1 MHFSCESCCTGQPRF
16 QESHLNNR
24 SPYECR
30 GGYFLVPTF
39 GKNHCGKPNNKP
51 MIGERFTPRVK
62 MAIFGMSMDGK
73 ISWVYHMNFYDPV
86 EIPTSSVRHLSC
98 QMVFTATWRLGSWQL
113 KTSRANICTVGWV
126 LSPRPSMRSLLQR
139 TEEVKRRR
147 LKYAFCITHT
157 DQYGIPQRFSCQDS
171 RAGLSVGWGDGL
183 VRSAMRSE
191 LRGA

>member
-1 MHFSCESCCTGQPRF
+1 MQWENKTPSKSLWLQCIFFCESCCTGQPRF

-39 GKNHCGKPNNKP
+39 GKNRCGKPTNKP
-51 MIGERFTPRVK
+51 MIGEKITPRVK
-62 MAIFGMSMDGK
+62 MEIFGMSMDGI

-126 LSPRPSMRSLLQR
+126 LSPRPSLRSLLQR

-147 LKYAFCITHT
+147 LKS
-157 DQYGIPQRFSCQDS
+157 GSC
-171 RAGLSVGWGDGL
+171 GDRMLFALPSGSSGNL
-183 VRSAMRSE
+183 T
-191 LRGA
+191 